1 MSVLHMYSKILYLYI
16 VAIGNKIIRHWL
28 KIYNLDSIKL
38 FFILLFSVTA
48 SSVIQAQ
55 YLSKSDSIRRVIQS
69 KSGNEKSSSLI
80 ELSHL
85 TASTNSDSALLL
97 LTQSI
102 TTAQSQE
109 MKGKACF
116 EKALLY
122 RYLGKDLEQA
132 LYLDTAY
139 RLLSGINDTIAGNV
153 LHYKNI
159 LLGNKGQYQ
168 KALQAGHQEVAL
180 FNKLSLKDNELNAML
195 QIGYTYDRMGD
206 YHKAIEWYNKG
217 MKLEGVK
224 NEDYIGRNYGLMG
237 IAYDELEDF
246 EKAVYYNLKAI
257 EHFKKK
263 DNSVFLHTWYSNL
276 GNTYT
281 KMGKLDLAEKYTLL
295 ALQDNKRKRYVTII
309 NLGKIYLEKGAIK
322 KAETTLKKVLEDLE
336 QTDQPVYL
344 SEAYYT
350 LHQLYKKK
358 GDYKT
363 ALTYFEK
370 YNLTEKNRLSIEK
383 TKQLNELTIQYETA
397 EKEKLLLEQKA
408 KITDHQLALKNRNL
422 WIFGLSSLVI
432 TIGLIGFL
440 LYKQQ
445 LLKNIKQQQES
456 EIKLAL
462 EKIDAQNK
470 LQQQRLN
477 ISRDLHDNIGAQLTF
492 IISAIETIK
501 LYAANKQNQLNKKLD
516 NIAIFAKETIQELRD
531 TIWAMNKSEITLQD
545 LQTRMA
551 NFIEKA
557 KQSHPNIHIPVFID
571 DGISKNTVFTGVQG
585 LNIFRIV
592 QEAVNN
598 AFKHAD
604 ASEITIAVTKNE
616 NNIHF
621 KIKDNGKGFEEMDI
635 EPGNGLMNI
644 RKRALDLGS
653 ELKVQSEQGNGTTIE
668 FNIIPLGQKI

>member
-1 MSVLHMYSKILYLYI
+1 M
-16 VAIGNKIIRHWL
+16 
-28 KIYNLDSIKL
+28 

-598 AFKHAD
+598 TFKHAD